1 MTAATIRVKQANPPA
16 AGKKQGKV
24 STEDGSVFGVWPKM
38 LGLLRPGATY
48 EVEYTESTFGEGQTW
63 RTITKVRHVEVAAQ
77 PASQNDNKVVNLP
90 SHRDREF
97 EFVARALPALIQI
110 CAVEATPEG
119 MVRTTRMLRQV
130 YRDAFK

>member
-1 MTAATIRVKQANPPA
+1 MTAATIRVKAANPPED
-16 AGKKQGKV
+16 GKKQGKV
-24 STEDGSVFGVWPKM
+24 RTDDGATYGVWPKM
-38 LGLLRPGATY
+38 LGLLRPGNAY
-48 EVEYTESTFGEGQTW
+48 EIEYTESTFGEGRTW
-63 RTITKVRHVEVAAQ
+63 RTITKVRHVEGDP
-77 PASQNDNKVVNLP
+77 PASQNDNKVVNLS